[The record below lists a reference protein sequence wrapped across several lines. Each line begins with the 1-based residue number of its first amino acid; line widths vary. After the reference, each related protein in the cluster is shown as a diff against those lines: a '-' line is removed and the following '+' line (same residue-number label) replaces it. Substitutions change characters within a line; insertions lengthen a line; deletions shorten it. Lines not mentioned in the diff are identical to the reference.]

1 MLRCL
6 VHQHVVHVKGRAVA
20 LLCLQVRSHGLIHL
34 FFVLVQ
40 SLRCVSLAGHLAT
53 GQVALAAVLLMIV
66 LLEKLGH
73 HVLICVLLFEKVRI
87 LTACHHFSLARIVI
101 VLLFFS

>member
-6 VHQHVVHVKGRAVA
+6 VHQHVVHVKGRTVA
-20 LLCLQVRSHGLIHL
+20 LLCLQVRSQGPIHL

-40 SLRCVSLAGHLAT
+40 SFRRVSLACHLAT
-53 GQVALAAVLLMIV
+53 GEVAFAAVLLMIF

-73 HVLICVLLFEKVRI
+73 HVLICILLFEKVRI
-87 LTACHHFSLARIVI
+87 LTACHHLSLARVVI
-101 VLLFFS
+101 VLLFFC